1 MTCLPRR
8 AARARSDRAVRAP
21 ANGGSGV
28 LTDVSEDLGGVSR
41 CVGAVGNNHDEG
53 LLFLCLRP
61 VLASPPETAS
71 SPRAYRPRTRFASA
85 SDTRGT
91 APRSTRRRRSG
102 PTAGCPSPPRAC
114 ARGPPLARTLAIDR
128 GLAPRTSP
136 WWTRARERPAWTA
149 RPSPVAHPPTRSTP
163 SIRSTPSALSP
174 PRATELCR
182 RHFVDDPFFLGDRRV
197 QVRLFR
203 FSRARFRPCF
213 LSRGEKRGLKIS
225 PRKWMRSRPSWRWA
239 RRLECGDC
247 LECSRI
253 ILWRRGEGRPLSVAG
268 VPRPNTY
275 TPR

>member
-1 MTCLPRR
+1 M
-8 AARARSDRAVRAP
+8 
-21 ANGGSGV
+21 
-28 LTDVSEDLGGVSR
+28 
-41 CVGAVGNNHDEG
+41 GAVGNNHDEG

-163 SIRSTPSALSP
+163 SIRSTPLAVSP

-213 LSRGEKRGLKIS
+213 LSRGEKRGVKIS
-225 PRKWMRSRPSWRWA
+225 PRKWMRSRPSTPSAAPHRIGFLKPIFGRFDPPSGVMTPPA
-239 RRLECGDC
+239 PAHGPIKSLHLVSRRFQSAPRHSVCPP
-247 LECSRI
+247 
-253 ILWRRGEGRPLSVAG
+253 PLHGHALFVDHAMGSA
-268 VPRPNTY
+268 
-275 TPR
+275 

>member
-1 MTCLPRR
+1 M
-8 AARARSDRAVRAP
+8 
-21 ANGGSGV
+21 
-28 LTDVSEDLGGVSR
+28 SEDLGGVSR
-41 CVGAVGNNHDEG
+41 WVGAVGNNHDEG
-53 LLFLCLRP
+53 LLFLCLGPCSHPQR
-61 VLASPPETAS
+61 APETAS

-85 SDTRGT
+85 IDTRGT

-114 ARGPPLARTLAIDR
+114 ARGPPLARTLANDR
-128 GLAPRTSP
+128 GPAPRTSP

-149 RPSPVAHPPTRSTP
+149 RPSPVAHPPIRSTPSTRSTP
-163 SIRSTPSALSP
+163 SAVSP

-213 LSRGEKRGLKIS
+213 LSRGEKRGVKIS
-225 PRKWMRSRPSWRWA
+225 PRKWMRSRKLEIPGRWA

-268 VPRPNTY
+268 VSRPNTY
-275 TPR
+275 THR

>member
-1 MTCLPRR
+1 MCGRGWEQSRR
-8 AARARSDRAVRAP
+8 GASFFV
-21 ANGGSGV
+21 
-28 LTDVSEDLGGVSR
+28 
-41 CVGAVGNNHDEG
+41 VGACSHPT
-53 LLFLCLRP
+53 R
-61 VLASPPETAS
+61 APETAS

-85 SDTRGT
+85 IDTRGT

-114 ARGPPLARTLAIDR
+114 ARGPPLARTLANDR

-163 SIRSTPSALSP
+163 SIRSTPSAVSP

-225 PRKWMRSRPSWRWA
+225 PRKWMRSRPSWRSP
-239 RRLECGDC
+239 GDG
-247 LECSRI
+247 
-253 ILWRRGEGRPLSVAG
+253 RGDSSAATVSSVRALFFG
-268 VPRPNTY
+268 DAVRGDHLV
-275 TPR
+275 